1 MKKIALLL
9 ILVVLAAPSMAQK
22 PGKLEKLVSS
32 KNKWTVREVK
42 SRRPYFELGE
52 TLKFRLDGTFYHD
65 RNNYAKLGGEWSV
78 DDETLLL
85 LYDSFTEER
94 RKIPFEYKIKKWEGD
109 GIMIKYRNRNNKK
122 EKVYL
127 K

>member
-52 TLKFRLDGTFYHD
+52 TLKFRLDIVE
-65 RNNYAKLGGEWSV
+65 LV
-78 DDETLLL
+78 
-85 LYDSFTEER
+85 
-94 RKIPFEYKIKKWEGD
+94 
-109 GIMIKYRNRNNKK
+109 
-122 EKVYL
+122 
-127 K
+127 